1 MILNFSG
8 TILFLLKQKP
18 YILFQIISFV
28 WFSFFFLHFVMKYER
43 RGEEGWGEKMN
54 LKIWMFTTKSQILF
68 FLNTY
73 ASVLTFHSNPHNDKL
88 NKQGKNVLLFI
99 IFFHVQH
106 GHCLINHKHMSWKVI
121 LDETNLAFH
130 QNI

>member
-8 TILFLLKQKP
+8 TILFSLNRNRIYCSKSLV
-18 YILFQIISFV
+18 LFDFHS
-28 WFSFFFLHFVMKYER
+28 FFLHFVMKYER

-121 LDETNLAFH
+121 FDETNLTFH